1 VLDKLEEFN
10 AKEYK
15 EKIAHLEKIGVKDW
29 MLGQW

>member
-1 VLDKLEEFN
+1 LEEFN

-29 MLGQW
+29 SLIIY